1 MNNKLVNQVLCLLAF
16 ASFLIVGIQVG
27 EIKIKN
33 QVTRDCENGFTEI
46 DGKGIYC
53 SMRSIN

>member
-1 MNNKLVNQVLCLLAF
+1 MKPLDITLCLLAF
-16 ASFLIVGIQVG
+16 ASFLLVGIQVG